1 MQTPSIDLPHVMR
14 PSLVTCCHR
23 RLVDP
28 VLTEQ
33 GEDTGTVR
41 CLECGRVIPDPIPRS
56 AH

>member
-14 PSLVTCCHR
+14 PSLVTCCHG